1 MATRCAPP
9 PPGWATRSATRSTS
23 PRARRRRWPAR
34 RGSGSSGRSRA
45 PESRG
50 KTADDHVAHGGAR
63 SRDSG
68 RLSVSAARLEGKD
81 LVLPGLVI
89 PGAPVGA
96 DRDAVGLAVAAAGT
110 RKLPYLSGRW
120 IEPAELAAR
129 VVRIPHD
136 AVRVDRETARPRRG
150 IGERV
155 LP

>member
-1 MATRCAPP
+1 S
-9 PPGWATRSATRSTS
+9 TRSARSLEGIRQFTHD
-23 PRARRRRWPAR
+23 RARRRDRDRFRA
-34 RGSGSSGRSRA
+34 SVGRI
-45 PESRG
+45 
-50 KTADDHVAHGGAR
+50 
-63 SRDSG
+63 
-68 RLSVSAARLEGKD
+68 EGND
-81 LVLPGLVI
+81 LVLAGLVI
-89 PGAPVGA
+89 PDAPVGA
-96 DRDAVGLAVAAAGT
+96 DRDAVGLAVAAAGA